1 MKMFNRVF
9 LLLVASFIFLG
20 VIGNSLPASAV
31 SGSEWR
37 AGRIIDDPV
46 FFDYTSMDVATI
58 QRFLDSKTPTCER
71 NRPEYFNYA
80 GKPYGPPW
88 TCLREYQEHP

>member
-58 QRFLDSKTPTCER
+58 QRFLDSKTPTCVNRER
-71 NRPEYFNYA
+71 
-80 GKPYGPPW
+80 
-88 TCLREYQEHP
+88 